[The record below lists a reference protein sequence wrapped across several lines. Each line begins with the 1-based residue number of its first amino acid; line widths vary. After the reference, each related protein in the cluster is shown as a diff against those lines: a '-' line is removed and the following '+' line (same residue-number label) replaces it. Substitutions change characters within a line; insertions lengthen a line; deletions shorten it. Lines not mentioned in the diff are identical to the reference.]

1 VAVVPGVTARNAF
14 DAPAPASGVDE
25 LVVTTV
31 VYLPPEETYDFL
43 IDFPRYAKY
52 SEHLRTVSRRSG
64 DGGAG
69 TRYALRFAWWK
80 LTYTVESE
88 VTEVEKPE
96 TIDWRIVRNLDASG
110 RWVIEPLDEVP
121 SDAPDD
127 VDAASRVSFEVA
139 YDPGS
144 ANEGGLD
151 LPRFVSFGWVL
162 DRLKPAIATEAER
175 IVERVVEDLEGTH
188 RPIDLTVERRS

>member
-1 VAVVPGVTARNAF
+1 M
-14 DAPAPASGVDE
+14 DE

-43 IDFPRYAKY
+43 IDFPRYARY
-52 SEHLRTVSRRSG
+52 SEHLRNVTRRSG
-64 DGGAG
+64 DGSAG

-88 VTEVEKPE
+88 VTEVREPE
-96 TIDWRIVRNLDASG
+96 RIDWRIVRNLDASG
-110 RWVIEPLDEVP
+110 RWVIEELDEVP
-121 SDAPDD
+121 ADAPEE
-127 VDAASRVSFEVA
+127 VDAASLVSFEVA

-151 LPRFVSFGWVL
+151 LPRFVSFGWVI
-162 DRLKPAIATEAER
+162 DRLKPAIANEAER
-175 IVERVVEDLEGTH
+175 IVERVVEDLEGSQ
-188 RPIDLTVERRS
+188 RSIDLTVERRS